1 MSNWL
6 AQRAVNPPS
15 SDLGGSNPSLPTM
28 TNTTENPSRKSLKFR
43 AKSEKSGIDTPCFGE
58 DEADAERKFR
68 EFFNL
73 EKSDKV
79 EIWAVQE
86 FNMLALRLN

>member
-1 MSNWL
+1 M
-6 AQRAVNPPS
+6 QEAVTLPPS
-15 SDLGGSNPSLPTM
+15 GIVGSSPTTPTM

-43 AKSEKSGIDTPCFGE
+43 AKTEEGGIDMPCFGE
-58 DEADAERKFR
+58 DAEDAERKFR

-73 EKSDKV
+73 DEATV
-79 EIWAVQE
+79 VTIWPIQE